1 MKRNFDI
8 KAIKKMVKDF
18 ESEERIREEVIRLS
32 REMIKESKQIIYA
45 LHRTSNQKN
54 KTNKNEINKLLNDIE
69 SKKRQLLKI
78 IKVLN
83 PDTNISSTAFQEYGE
98 AVCFNDFMNR
108 KKIKTASQLGITS
121 NEYIAALCDLTGELG
136 RYCVIKSIR
145 KDIKEVERAKSLIE
159 DIMGLILEFDFRNGE
174 LRKKADAVKWNLK
187 KAEEV
192 LFDLSIGDGK
202 FGGKK

>member
-83 PDTNISSTAFQEYGE
+83 TDTNISSTAFQEYGE

-108 KKIKTASQLGITS
+108 KKI
-121 NEYIAALCDLTGELG
+121 
-136 RYCVIKSIR
+136 
-145 KDIKEVERAKSLIE
+145 
-159 DIMGLILEFDFRNGE
+159 
-174 LRKKADAVKWNLK
+174 
-187 KAEEV
+187 
-192 LFDLSIGDGK
+192 
-202 FGGKK
+202 